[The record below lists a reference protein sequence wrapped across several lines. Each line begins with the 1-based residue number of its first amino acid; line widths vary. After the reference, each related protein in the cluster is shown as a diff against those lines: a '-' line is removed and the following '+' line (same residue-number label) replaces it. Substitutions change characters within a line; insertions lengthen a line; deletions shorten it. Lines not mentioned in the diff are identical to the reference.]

1 MFTLLRHLLAIAI
14 LPFTVVVLVPFWIA
28 ERFGVALTLGR
39 SVGSVLLQVV
49 GFALLSLGLLL
60 FVASLRRF
68 ATDGKGTLAPWDPP
82 NKFVVRGPYQF
93 VRNPMIS
100 GVILLLFGE
109 ALVLLSRSHGIW
121 AVCFLLLNLIYIPI
135 IEEPQLERR
144 FGNSYQMHRSWCG
157 LHVAGIF
164 TCGCRSIPK
173 RQRRGIGLFPN
184 KPVSSPPRR
193 VWNCFQRAFLIQL

>member
-82 NKFVVRGPYQF
+82 SKFVVRGPYQF

-109 ALVLLSRSHGIW
+109 ALVLLSRSHG
-121 AVCFLLLNLIYIPI
+121 
-135 IEEPQLERR
+135 
-144 FGNSYQMHRSWCG
+144 SYQVW
-157 LHVAGIF
+157 
-164 TCGCRSIPK
+164 
-173 RQRRGIGLFPN
+173 
-184 KPVSSPPRR
+184 SSATR
-193 VWNCFQRAFLIQL
+193 FSL

>member
-39 SVGSVLLQVV
+39 SVRSVLLQAV
-49 GFALLSLGLLL
+49 GLALLSLGLLL
-60 FVASLRRF
+60 FIASLRRF

-82 NKFVVRGPYQF
+82 SIFVVRGPYRF

-109 ALVLLSRSHGIW
+109 AFVLLSPPHGTW
-121 AVCFLLLNLIYIPI
+121 AVCFLILNLIYIPLV
-135 IEEPQLERR
+135 EEPQLERR
-144 FGNSYQMHRSWCG
+144 FGDSYREYRR
-157 LHVAGIF
+157 HVRRF
-164 TCGCRSIPK
+164 IP
-173 RQRRGIGLFPN
+173 RL
-184 KPVSSPPRR
+184 SPWRPEPSMTTLPKEGNWR
-193 VWNCFQRAFLIQL
+193 